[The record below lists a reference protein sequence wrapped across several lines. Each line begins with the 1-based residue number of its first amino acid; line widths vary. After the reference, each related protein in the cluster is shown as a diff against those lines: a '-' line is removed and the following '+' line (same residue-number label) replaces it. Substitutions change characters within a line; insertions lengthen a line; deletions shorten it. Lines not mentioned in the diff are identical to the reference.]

1 MKSFK
6 EYLEE
11 KSPCWKGYEQFGM
24 KKKGDKK
31 VPNCIPVKE
40 EEEPAIGD
48 GFVFEL
54 HDTDIESTT
63 IEFTEDGIVVELDD
77 LAMDVIGECYLME
90 AEYKGRQVPLNKPMK
105 GDVKK
110 SKVYVKGPSGKVVKV
125 EFGDPNMT
133 IKKHIP
139 ARRKS
144 FRARHR
150 CDSPGPKHKARYW
163 SCRAW

>member
-1 MKSFK
+1 M
-6 EYLEE
+6 
-11 KSPCWKGYEQFGM
+11 
-24 KKKGDKK
+24 
-31 VPNCIPVKE
+31 KE
-40 EEEPAIGD
+40 EDEPSIGD

-54 HDTDIESTT
+54 HDTDIEAT
-63 IEFTEDGIVVELDD
+63 IIELTEDGIIIELDEF
-77 LAMDVIGECYLME
+77 AMDMIGECYLME

-125 EFGDPNMT
+125 EFGDPNMR

-150 CDSPGPKHKARYW
+150 CDNPGPKHKARYW
-163 SCRAW
+163 ACKSW